1 VLVRVWGGVV
11 DDDLALLHFEGSM
24 DMSDHEEVRVE
35 EPVSVK
41 KEVRAAVASGQDL
54 IAEVNVHEVLIQM
67 REIGLKLMVLG
78 AGAVAGVADLAG
90 MAARGVQSA
99 ASRRLRQES

>member
-1 VLVRVWGGVV
+1 MTDQV
-11 DDDLALLHFEGSM
+11 EGQ
-24 DMSDHEEVRVE
+24 VT

-41 KEVRAAVASGQDL
+41 KETRAPGAGEYTIKDVD
-54 IAEVNVHEVLIQM
+54 VHEVLVQM
-67 REIGLKLMVLG
+67 REIGLKFMVLG

-99 ASRRLRQES
+99 ASRRLDRVS